1 MRLRLKLVLAFF
13 LLAVVPLAGLA
24 IYSYYSSLEAYR
36 SAVLEQT
43 RQLAD
48 QMGSRIETVRHDVGR
63 RIRNLGPQEFYSLV
77 AADPKKLDPETYSKI
92 FSQLEDVAVMLED
105 IQVESKMPDAPPMA
119 PDSTG
124 DAPKHPIAPE
134 APGAPQPPPSLLI
147 RIPEGPAAPED
158 VAASDEEFV
167 DSFDLP
173 GTGKVIVRR
182 PPPFRGSQPPPPG
195 GHNWRRRQEIEM
207 HWQAE
212 KLKELESKARS
223 WELQA
228 LKVGEEAS
236 KAATTA
242 VSVSNEDSTDSS
254 LEERV
259 ACLDLTS
266 KIDMKG
272 DYEATVVA
280 RINAKRLL
288 GSVLRRTERVR
299 GEIPFAVDP
308 EGHLYTVQR
317 QDRVA
322 LKQLA
327 SNWTDLAAGQGIPS
341 DWIVSSRNDPE
352 TGMVLGIAKPIGE
365 GLTEI
370 RQAAARNLGYGL
382 ALVGIALI
390 GILPLSGRMTRNL
403 TALTKGVERLGD
415 GDLSARVPVRSRD
428 ELGRLSAAFNHMAAQ
443 LRENQERKI
452 EQERM
457 RKELEM
463 CRQIQR
469 EMLPRNPLRLPF
481 AEVQGV
487 SIPAREVGGDFFNY
501 FALADGKVAM
511 LIGDVSGKG
520 VPAALLMANIQA
532 TLRARLASGGDLV
545 GLVAQLDREVAESTP
560 AATYLTLFIAVLD
573 QSGSTLHWVNA
584 GHNTQYVLRNEG
596 AIEPMASSGRPVGLL
611 PGSTCVDGILELRS
625 GDAIFLYTDGL
636 VEAENERGE
645 EFGYDRLEDILKAAH
660 RPAAS
665 EFLARIEEEVRLHRG
680 NCETQDDAT
689 MLMLNTPVV

>member
-1 MRLRLKLVLAFF
+1 MRLRSKLILAFF
-13 LLAVVPLAGLA
+13 LLAVVPLAGLTT
-24 IYSYYSSLEAYR
+24 YSYYSSLEAYR
-36 SAVLEQT
+36 SAVREQT

-48 QMGSRIETVRHDVGR
+48 QMGFRIETVRHDVGR

-77 AADPKKLDPETYSKI
+77 AADPKQLDPETYSRI

-105 IQVESKMPDAPPMA
+105 IQLDPKMPDAA
-119 PDSTG
+119 PLS
-124 DAPKHPIAPE
+124 
-134 APGAPQPPPSLLI
+134 PGATGITPVPPEPPQPPPSVLI
-147 RIPEGPAAPED
+147 RMPEGPVTTDAMPAD
-158 VAASDEEFV
+158 GEEV
-167 DSFDLP
+167 MHSIDLP
-173 GTGKVIVRR
+173 GKGKVIVRR
-182 PPPFRGSQPPPPG
+182 PPPFKGSQPPDRG
-195 GHNWRRRQEIEM
+195 EHNWQRRQEIEM
-207 HWQAE
+207 HWPEA

-223 WELQA
+223 WELEA
-228 LKVGEEAS
+228 LNLS
-236 KAATTA
+236 KAPSEAATNA
-242 VSVSNEDSTDSS
+242 VSVSNEDSTTSS
-254 LEERV
+254 PDKRV

-266 KIDMKG
+266 QISMKG
-272 DYEATVVA
+272 SYKTTVVA

-288 GSVLRRTERVR
+288 GSVLGRTERMR

-308 EGHLYTVQR
+308 EGRLYTAQR
-317 QDRVA
+317 QDRTA
-322 LKQLA
+322 LKQLVA
-327 SNWTDLAAGQGIPS
+327 TWSDLAKAQGIPS

-352 TGMVLGIAKPIGE
+352 TGMVFGIAKPIGE

-390 GILPLSGRMTRNL
+390 GILPLSRRMTRNL
-403 TALTKGVERLGD
+403 TVLTEGVERLGE
-415 GDLSARVPVRSRD
+415 GDHSVRVPVRSRD
-428 ELGRLSAAFNHMAAQ
+428 ELGRLSAAFNRMAGH

-457 RKELEM
+457 RNELEM

-469 EMLPRNPLRLPF
+469 EMLPRNPLCLPF

-501 FALADGKVAM
+501 FSLADGKVAL

-532 TLRARLASGGDLV
+532 TLRARLTSGGDLV
-545 GLVAQLDREVAESTP
+545 GLVAQLDREIAESTP
-560 AATYLTLFIAVLD
+560 AATYLTLFVAVLD
-573 QSGSTLHWVNA
+573 ESGSTLRWVNA
-584 GHNTQYVLRNEG
+584 GHNTQYVVRKEG

-611 PGSTCVDGILELRS
+611 PGSTCCEGVLTLHS

-636 VEAENERGE
+636 VEAENELDE
-645 EFGYDRLEDILKAAH
+645 EFGYDRLESLLKTAH
-660 RPAAS
+660 RPEAS

-689 MLMLNTPVV
+689 MLMLNTPIV